1 MKRNTEIEQGEQNI
15 EELLPFLDDPE
26 LDQNLDEIPDDRFF
40 DNLAE
45 DYPEDAQKKLSSFL
59 IEMIDEDIE
68 ARKDW
73 LEAANK
79 VKGYMGFN
87 IEDPESVPFKQAC
100 RTHDSTLA
108 TAVVRFY
115 SVAMPELFPA
125 TGPVGYKINGQSD
138 EALEKRGKVNANW
151 LNYALT
157 ILDPGYY
164 PDCQKHLLY
173 TGFYGTCVKKIF
185 IDEISNFPI
194 SRFIPPEDFII
205 DADCSSVLESGR
217 LTHVLRLSKREIAL
231 KLQNGVYQ
239 DVDLPY
245 LKGMDFEGDDDG
257 DEAEQD
263 SSKRDGLDLSVYS
276 KRTLFPIYEIHTYLN
291 LEDFIKQS
299 SNEENEIPLPFI
311 VIIDKTTKEI
321 LSIRR
326 NWKESDLNQE
336 RINYFVPYN
345 YLPGFGPYG
354 MGLAHLLGD
363 NAITLTN
370 ILRQTVDAGTFQNL
384 PGGLRAKGMKQQN
397 NSMIIG
403 PGEWQEV
410 DVGDRPIKES
420 LLPLPYL
427 GPSQA
432 LIELMGRISENS
444 QNLASTSELGMLDS
458 KEDIP
463 TGTMLAALESHN
475 RIQSAV
481 MRSIHGSLSYEIRLL
496 NDLFKDTLEYEEFV
510 FDGEREAISG
520 EDFIDEV
527 KVIPTS
533 DPSNNSTMHKVIKA
547 QELMRVAEQA
557 PDMHDMH
564 EVYKINYE
572 AQGLSQAEIDKV
584 LPSKEEEPEI
594 VPLDPVTENIN
605 ILSGVGVKAAIWQD
619 HAAHK
624 IVHGKFAQEQPE
636 LQAEIMAHITE
647 HEAYEYLIKMQQVLG
662 QEMPP
667 LEEIENP
674 EVQNQIALAAARGLE
689 EQGQQADQQDNQPID
704 PNELLALDIQQK
716 AAESEARER
725 IAQLKAETDI
735 FKAQL
740 DFEKEKAKIESS
752 EDIAKLKAETDVEK
766 AEINY
771 AKEEEKIESDK
782 EIAAMNN
789 QTEIINTQIKE
800 TNNGL

>member
-1 MKRNTEIEQGEQNI
+1 MKRNTDIAMDETEIEANP
-15 EELLPFLDDPE
+15 LFFDDSESDQTFDEMPE
-26 LDQNLDEIPDDRFF
+26 DFSDEGFY

-45 DYPEDAQKKLSSFL
+45 DYPEDAQKKLSSYL

-79 VKGYMGFN
+79 VKAYMGFD
-87 IEDPESVPFKQAC
+87 IEDSESIPFKQAC
-100 RTHDSTLA
+100 RTHDTTLS

-125 TGPVGYKINGQSD
+125 TGPVGYKINGQSS

-151 LNYALT
+151 LNYVLT

-185 IDEISNFPI
+185 FDEVSNFPI

-231 KLQNGVYQ
+231 KRQNGVYQ
-239 DVDLPY
+239 DVNLPY
-245 LKGMDFEGDDDG
+245 LKGMDFEGDNDG
-257 DEAEQD
+257 DEAEAD

-291 LEDFIKQS
+291 LEDFTKQS
-299 SNEENEIPLPFI
+299 SNDEDESEDEIPLPYI

-326 NWKESDLNQE
+326 NWKESDANQE

-363 NAITLTN
+363 NAVTLTSL
-370 ILRQTVDAGTFQNL
+370 LRQTVDAGTFQNL

-432 LIELMGRISENS
+432 LIELMGRIADQS
-444 QNLASTSELGMLDS
+444 QDLASTSELGMLDS

-481 MRSIHGSLSYEIRLL
+481 LRSIHGSLSYELRLL

-510 FDGEREAISG
+510 FDGEKEAISG
-520 EDFIDEV
+520 DDFIDEV
-527 KVIPTS
+527 KIIPTS
-533 DPSNNSTMHKVIKA
+533 DPSNNSTMHKVVKA
-547 QELMRVAEQA
+547 QELLRMAEQS
-557 PDMHDMH
+557 PDLFDMY
-564 EVYKINYE
+564 EVQKLNLQ
-572 AQGLSQAEIDKV
+572 AQGLSRGEIDKV
-584 LPSKEEEPEI
+584 LPPEQEQPEI

-605 ILSGVGVKAAIWQD
+605 IMSGVGVKAVIWQD

-624 IVHGKFAQEQPE
+624 IVHEKFAQEHPE

-647 HEAYEYLIKMQQVLG
+647 HEAYEYLIKMQQMLG

-674 EVQNQIALAAARGLE
+674 EVQNEIALVAARGLE
-689 EQGQQADQQDNQPID
+689 EQGQEEDQQERQPID

-725 IAQLKAETDI
+725 IAQLKAETDV

-752 EDIAKLKAETDVEK
+752 EDIAKLKGR
-766 AEINY
+766 NRF
-771 AKEEEKIESDK
+771 
-782 EIAAMNN
+782 N
-789 QTEIINTQIKE
+789 
-800 TNNGL
+800 